1 MTLTSKYRTHT
12 CDRLRPS
19 DVGQVVKLAGWVQR
33 VRDHGGVLFVDLR
46 DHYGVSQIVFRSESS
61 GDLFRIA
68 GTLKPESVIMVRGKV
83 ELRLPE
89 NVNPNVP
96 TGQVEVLAEELEIDT
111 LVQSLPF
118 PIADDV
124 KLPEEL
130 RLKYR
135 FLDLRRDDLHRN
147 IVFRSKVIGEIRSFM
162 QSEGFMEF
170 QTPILTVS
178 SPEGARDY
186 LVPSRIH
193 PGKFYAL
200 PQAPQ
205 QYKQMVMCSGFD
217 RYYQIAPCFRD
228 EDARADRTP
237 GEFYQLDIEMAFAT
251 QEEVF
256 SLIEGLFTHLGST
269 VTTKKVSTPFPRV
282 TFRDA
287 LNLYGSD
294 KPDTRY
300 GLLLKDATDIFASS
314 SFRAFAANSK
324 PGRCVKALVGPGM
337 AGSSR
342 SVLDGLDS
350 FAKELG
356 APGLAYLVM
365 KDGALKGP
373 LMKYLTPAEVD
384 QLVARTDT
392 KEGDC
397 VFMCAGE
404 WLATCKIMGQI
415 RARMARELNMIPTGG
430 LACCWVVDFPMFE
443 FSETEQKITFSH
455 NPFSM
460 PQGGLEAL
468 TTQPP
473 LDIVAYQYDLVCNGL
488 ELSSGAIRN
497 HRPDIMYKAFEI
509 AGYTRQEVD
518 ERFGHMIKAFTYG
531 APPHGGI
538 APGVDRLIMLLADT
552 ENIREVIMFPMN
564 QKAQELMVGSPSEV
578 TPAQLKELHLK
589 VVDAEAKRPPRP

>member
-1 MTLTSKYRTHT
+1 
-12 CDRLRPS
+12 
-19 DVGQVVKLAGWVQR
+19 VKLAGWVLR

-46 DHYGVSQIVFRSESS
+46 DHYGVSQVVFRSETG
-61 GDLFRIA
+61 GDLFGVA
-68 GTLKPESVIMVRGKV
+68 CTLKPESVIMVRGKV

-89 NVNPNVP
+89 NVNANIP
-96 TGQVEVLAEELEIDT
+96 TGQVEVFAEELEIDT

-130 RLKYR
+130 RLKHR

-147 IVFRSKVIGEIRSFM
+147 IVFRAKVIREIRDFM
-162 QSEGFMEF
+162 HSEGFMEF

-217 RYYQIAPCFRD
+217 RYFQIAPCFRD

-256 SLIEGLFTHLGST
+256 SLLEGLFSHLGST
-269 VTTKKVSTPFPRV
+269 VTTKKVSTPFPRI
-282 TFRDA
+282 TYRDA
-287 LNLYGSD
+287 LNRYGSD

-314 SFRAFAANSK
+314 AFRAFAANAK

-337 AGSSR
+337 ANSSR
-342 SVLDGLDS
+342 SVLDNIENQ
-350 FAKELG
+350 AKELG
-356 APGLAYLVM
+356 AAGLAYLVM
-365 KDGALKGP
+365 KEGALKGP
-373 LMKYLTPAEVD
+373 LMKYLTPAEVE
-384 QLVARTDT
+384 QLVSRSGVG
-392 KEGDC
+392 EGDC
-397 VFMCAGE
+397 VFLCAGE

-415 RARMARELNMIPTGG
+415 RARLARELGMIPAGQ
-430 LACCWVVDFPMFE
+430 LACCWVVDFPLFE
-443 FSETEQKITFSH
+443 WSDAEQKIVFSH

-468 TTQPP
+468 NTQPP
-473 LDIVAYQYDLVCNGL
+473 LDIVAYQYDLVCNGM

-509 AGYTRQEVD
+509 AGYSREEVD
-518 ERFGHMIKAFTYG
+518 QRFGHMIKAFTYG

-538 APGVDRLIMLLADT
+538 APGVDRLVMLLADT

-578 TPAQLKELHLK
+578 TPSQLKELHLK
-589 VVDAEAKRPPRP
+589 VVDEDVKRPGL

>member
-1 MTLTSKYRTHT
+1 
-12 CDRLRPS
+12 
-19 DVGQVVKLAGWVQR
+19 VKLAGWVLR

-46 DHYGVSQIVFRSESS
+46 DHYGVSQVVFRSESG
-61 GDLFRIA
+61 GDLFARA
-68 GTLKPESVIMVRGKV
+68 CTLKPESVIMVQGKV

-89 NVNPNVP
+89 NVNANVP

-130 RLKYR
+130 RLKHR
-135 FLDLRRDDLHRN
+135 FLDLRRDDLHQK
-147 IVFRSKVIGEIRSFM
+147 IVFRAKVIREIRDFM
-162 QSEGFMEF
+162 HSEGFMEF

-217 RYYQIAPCFRD
+217 RYFQIAPCFRD

-256 SLIEGLFTHLGST
+256 SLLEGLFRHLGST
-269 VTTKKVSTPFPRV
+269 VTTKKVSTPFPRI
-282 TFRDA
+282 TYRDA
-287 LNLYGSD
+287 LNQYGTD

-314 SFRAFAANSK
+314 AFRAFAANSK

-337 AGSSR
+337 ASSSR

-350 FAKELG
+350 YAKELG

-365 KDGALKGP
+365 KEGVLKGP
-373 LMKYLTPAEVD
+373 LMKYLSAAEVD
-384 QLVARTDT
+384 QLISRTDT

-397 VFMCAGE
+397 VFLCAGE

-415 RARMARELNMIPTGG
+415 RARMARELGMIPAGQ
-430 LACCWVVDFPMFE
+430 LACCWVVDFPLYE
-443 FSETEQKITFSH
+443 FNETEQKITFSH

-468 TTQPP
+468 TTQTP
-473 LDIVAYQYDLVCNGL
+473 LEIVAYQYDLVCNGM

-509 AGYTRQEVD
+509 AGYSREEVD
-518 ERFGHMIKAFTYG
+518 QRFGHMIKAFTYG

-538 APGVDRLIMLLADT
+538 APGVDRLVMLLADT

-564 QKAQELMVGSPSEV
+564 QKAQELMVGSPSEA
-578 TPAQLKELHLK
+578 TPEQLKELHLK
-589 VVDAEAKRPPRP
+589 VVDPDVKRP

>member
-1 MTLTSKYRTHT
+1 
-12 CDRLRPS
+12 
-19 DVGQVVKLAGWVQR
+19 VKLAGWVQR

-61 GDLFRIA
+61 GDLFGRA
-68 GTLKPESVIMVRGKV
+68 CTLKPESVIMVRGKV

-135 FLDLRRDDLHRN
+135 FLDLRRDALHRN
-147 IVFRSKVIGEIRSFM
+147 IVFRSKVIGEIRRFM

-256 SLIEGLFTHLGST
+256 SLIEGLFAHLGST

-300 GLLLKDATDIFASS
+300 GLLLKDTTDIFASS
-314 SFRAFAANSK
+314 AFRAFAANSK

-365 KDGALKGP
+365 KEGGLKGP

-384 QLVARTDT
+384 QLVSRTDT

-415 RARMARELNMIPTGG
+415 RARMARELNMIPAGG

-460 PQGGLEAL
+460 PQGGVEAL

-509 AGYTRQEVD
+509 AGYSREEVD
-518 ERFGHMIKAFTYG
+518 DRFGHMIKAFTYG

-538 APGVDRLIMLLADT
+538 APGVDRLVMLLADT

-589 VVDAEAKRPPRP
+589 IVDVEAKRP

>member
-1 MTLTSKYRTHT
+1 
-12 CDRLRPS
+12 
-19 DVGQVVKLAGWVQR
+19 VKLAGWVLR

-46 DHYGVSQIVFRSESS
+46 DHYGVSQVVFRSESG
-61 GDLFRIA
+61 GDLFARA
-68 GTLKPESVIMVRGKV
+68 CTLKPESVIMVQGKV

-89 NVNPNVP
+89 NVNANVP

-130 RLKYR
+130 RLKHR
-135 FLDLRRDDLHRN
+135 FLDLRRDDLHQK
-147 IVFRSKVIGEIRSFM
+147 IVFRAKVIREIRDFM
-162 QSEGFMEF
+162 HSEGFMEF

-217 RYYQIAPCFRD
+217 RYFQIAPCFRD

-256 SLIEGLFTHLGST
+256 SLLEGLFRHLGST
-269 VTTKKVSTPFPRV
+269 VTTKKVSTPFPRI
-282 TFRDA
+282 TYRDA
-287 LNLYGSD
+287 LNQYGTD

-314 SFRAFAANSK
+314 AFRAFAANSK

-337 AGSSR
+337 ASSSR

-350 FAKELG
+350 YAKELG

-365 KDGALKGP
+365 KEGVLKGP
-373 LMKYLTPAEVD
+373 LMKYLSAAEVD
-384 QLVARTDT
+384 QLISRTDT

-397 VFMCAGE
+397 VFLCAGE

-415 RARMARELNMIPTGG
+415 RARMARELGMIPAGQ
-430 LACCWVVDFPMFE
+430 LACCWVVDFPLYE
-443 FSETEQKITFSH
+443 FNETEQKITFSH

-468 TTQPP
+468 TTQTP
-473 LDIVAYQYDLVCNGL
+473 LEIVAYQYDLVCNGM

-509 AGYTRQEVD
+509 AGYSREEVD
-518 ERFGHMIKAFTYG
+518 QRFGHMIKAFTYG

-538 APGVDRLIMLLADT
+538 APGVDRLVMLLADT

-589 VVDAEAKRPPRP
+589 IVDVEAKRP

>member
-12 CDRLRPS
+12 CDCLRPS
-19 DVGQVVKLAGWVQR
+19 DVGAVVKLAGWVQR

-46 DHYGVSQIVFRSESS
+46 DHYGVSQIVFRSESN
-61 GDLFRIA
+61 GDLFGVA
-68 GTLKPESVIMVRGKV
+68 CTLKPESVIMVRGKV

-96 TGQVEVLAEELEIDT
+96 TGQVEVLAEDLEIDT

-130 RLKYR
+130 RLKHR
-135 FLDLRRDDLHRN
+135 FLDLRRDDLHRK
-147 IVFRSKVIGEIRSFM
+147 IVFRSEVIREIRNFM
-162 QSEGFMEF
+162 HSEGFMEF

-186 LVPSRIH
+186 LVPSRVH

-217 RYYQIAPCFRD
+217 RYFQIAPCFRD

-256 SLIEGLFTHLGST
+256 GLLEGLFTHLGST

-287 LNLYGSD
+287 LNQYGSD

-314 SFRAFAANSK
+314 AFRSFAANSK

-337 AGSSR
+337 AASPR
-342 SVLDGLDS
+342 SLLDNLETQ
-350 FAKELG
+350 AKELG
-356 APGLAYLVM
+356 AAGLAYLVM
-365 KDGALKGP
+365 KEGVLKGP
-373 LMKYLTPAEVD
+373 LMKYLTPAEVE
-384 QLVARTDT
+384 QLVSRSGVG
-392 KEGDC
+392 EGDC
-397 VFMCAGE
+397 LFLCAGE

-415 RARMARELNMIPTGG
+415 RARLARELGLVQPGQ
-430 LACCWVVDFPMFE
+430 LACCWVVDFPMYE
-443 FSETEQKITFSH
+443 WSDTEQKITFSH

-468 TTQPP
+468 ATQPP
-473 LDIVAYQYDLVCNGL
+473 LDIVAYQYDLVCNGM

-509 AGYTRQEVD
+509 AGYSREDVD
-518 ERFGHMIKAFTYG
+518 LRFGHMIKAFTYG

-538 APGVDRLIMLLADT
+538 APGVDRLVMLLADT

-564 QKAQELMVGSPSEV
+564 QKAQELMVGSPSEA
-578 TPAQLKELHLK
+578 TPEQLKELHLK
-589 VVDAEAKRPPRP
+589 VVDPEAKRPSL

>member
-1 MTLTSKYRTHT
+1 MTLTSIYRTHT
-12 CDRLRPS
+12 CDCLRPS

-33 VRDHGGVLFVDLR
+33 VRDHGGVLFIDLR
-46 DHYGVSQIVFRSESS
+46 DHYGVSQIVFRGESN
-61 GDLFRIA
+61 GDLFRVA

-111 LVQSLPF
+111 LVPSLPF

-130 RLKYR
+130 RLKHR
-135 FLDLRRDDLHRN
+135 FLDLRRDDLHWK
-147 IVFRSKVIGEIRSFM
+147 IVFRAKVIREIRAFM
-162 QSEGFMEF
+162 HSEGFMEF

-186 LVPSRIH
+186 LVPSRVH

-217 RYYQIAPCFRD
+217 RYFQIAPCFRD

-237 GEFYQLDIEMAFAT
+237 GEFYQLDIEMAFVT

-256 SLIEGLFTHLGST
+256 RLIEGLFTHLGST
-269 VTTKKVSTPFPRV
+269 VTAKKVSTPFPRV
-282 TFRDA
+282 TYRDA
-287 LNLYGSD
+287 LNQYGSD

-300 GLLLKDATDIFASS
+300 GLLLKDATDIFAASA
-314 SFRAFAANSK
+314 FRSFAANSK

-337 AGSSR
+337 AGAHR
-342 SVLDGLDS
+342 SLLDS
-350 FAKELG
+350 LENQAKELG
-356 APGLAYLVM
+356 AAGLAYLVM
-365 KDGALKGP
+365 KEGVLKGP
-373 LMKYLTPAEVD
+373 LMKYLTPAEVE
-384 QLVARTDT
+384 QLISLAGVG
-392 KEGDC
+392 EGDC
-397 VFMCAGE
+397 LFLCAGE

-415 RARMARELNMIPTGG
+415 RARLARELGMIPAGG
-430 LACCWVVDFPMFE
+430 LSCCWVVDFPMFE

-468 TTQPP
+468 TAQPP
-473 LDIVAYQYDLVCNGL
+473 LDILAYQYDLVCNGL

-509 AGYTRQEVD
+509 AGYSHEEVD
-518 ERFGHMIKAFTYG
+518 QRFGHMIKAFTYG

-538 APGVDRLIMLLADT
+538 APGVDRLVMLLADT

-564 QKAQELMVGSPSEV
+564 QKAQELMVGSPSEA
-578 TPAQLKELHLK
+578 TPEQLKELHLK
-589 VVDAEAKRPPRP
+589 VVDPEVKRPGL